1 MRVKMLVDAPG
12 SPDGVTVLDYT
23 EGTVYDVP
31 DDLGNV
37 FLAEKFAKKT
47 TEAVTVEV
55 EDTVDDEPEAVEPET
70 VPVVEAKLGTGPE
83 ENK

>member
-23 EGTVYDVP
+23 EGVVYDVP

-37 FLAEKFAKKT
+37 FLAEKFAAKT
-47 TEAVTVEV
+47 RESVTAEPEPEPEV
-55 EDTVDDEPEAVEPET
+55 EDAHEPEPET
-70 VPVVEAKLGTGPE
+70 KLGAGPE